1 MHTVKAI
8 SINIVL
14 TYTAVCIQN
23 MIRAM
28 EIVLSCVLLGTTA
41 NSYLCNVLQDNC
53 SYTLLSMYLS
63 MKHRANCWNT
73 LYSLFIAKGKRENK
87 RTDCSAPE
95 KQFLNLVMRQCIY
108 VTKR

>member
-28 EIVLSCVLLGTTA
+28 EIVLSCVLLGTTT

-63 MKHRANCWNT
+63 MKNSANWGNI
-73 LYSLFIAKGKRENK
+73 LHSLFIAKGTKKKK
-87 RTDCSAPE
+87 RTDSSAPE
-95 KQFLNLVMRQCIY
+95 KQYLNLVMRQCIY